1 MVFGNVWPLSG
12 AVSSSSSNGAGPAV
26 STHTSAAAVSST
38 MPMPVPAPVHH
49 HYVEPAAAPV
59 VAAVPVQQHPALAPE
74 ALLDA
79 VNEGSVAQVHAILAR
94 DPSLANHRDGFGQ
107 VRVVCVLC
115 CGLCGGGKDNVW
127 GRGMVW

>member
-1 MVFGNVWPLSG
+1 MVFANVWPLSG
-12 AVSSSSSNGAGPAV
+12 AVSSSSSSSNGAGPAV

-38 MPMPVPAPVHH
+38 MPAPVHH
-49 HYVEPAAAPV
+49 HHVEPAAAPV
-59 VAAVPVQQHPALAPE
+59 VVAVPVQQHPALAPE

-107 VRVVCVLC
+107 VRVVSRVVLWA
-115 CGLCGGGKDNVW
+115 VW
-127 GRGMVW
+127 WGEG